1 MMSYK
6 KRLFFSIPYSLVLL
20 VILFLFQGK
29 SKQLLTYW
37 ILITA
42 IYLIVYYS
50 AVHLDKKKKRQ
61 KKSDK

>member
-1 MMSYK
+1 MSYK

-37 ILITA
+37 MDIA
-42 IYLIVYYS
+42 P
-50 AVHLDKKKKRQ
+50 
-61 KKSDK
+61 